1 MIRKCFGTRHYNF
14 HSKICR
20 GCDQNILCYEE
31 FYREFYED
39 ILCYEEFYREL
50 DENKRCPYCHNILEY
65 KNYGTILKC
74 CSCDFKMRVPVTLK
88 EKVK

>member
-1 MIRKCFGTRHYNF
+1 MIRKCFGTRKYDLN
-14 HSKICR
+14 SRICR

-31 FYREFYED
+31 LYRD
-39 ILCYEEFYREL
+39 L
-50 DENKRCPYCHNILEY
+50 DENKRCPYCHNILEL

-74 CSCDFKMRVPVTLK
+74 CSCDFKMKVPVTLR